1 MPLCIG
7 DGTLNMT
14 LCNTTLKLIFG
25 IARKLSIIIVP
36 GIITTTRI
44 GQTI

>member
-1 MPLCIG
+1 MSLCIG
-7 DGTLNMT
+7 DGTLDMT

-25 IARKLSIIIVP
+25 IARKLSVIIVP
-36 GIITTTRI
+36 SVITPTRI